1 MTESIEQ
8 AAKAAKQASR
18 ILAALDTETKNGALR
33 ALADAVSARADEV
46 LAANAEDVRAAEADG
61 LSGPKLARLGL
72 SAAKLDDMVSGI
84 RQIAAM
90 PDPVGRVSRAWTTDA
105 GLNVEKV
112 RTPLG
117 VIAMIYEARP
127 GVTVDAF
134 VLCFKAGNACLLKGG
149 REAART
155 NACLAEM
162 VRTVLRE
169 HGVPEAAIAAVT
181 TSDRDELKHMLTL
194 TESIDLVIP
203 RGGEGL
209 IRFVA
214 EHSRVP
220 TVQHFHGVCHCYVD
234 SQADLAKALEIV
246 ATAKTSG
253 AATCTALEC
262 VLVHRDVAEA
272 FVPALVERCRKDGVE
287 LRGDER
293 FRAHATGDGEGVTPA
308 TDADFGAEFLD
319 LILAAKVVDS
329 LGDAMQHIAKHG
341 SDHTETIVTED
352 EETAE
357 RFCREVTSS
366 CVLVN
371 ASTRFNDGFSL
382 GLGAE
387 IGISTSKIHA
397 YGPMGLEELTTER
410 YVVRGAGQTR

>member
-1 MTESIEQ
+1 MTSPIEI
-8 AAKAAKQASR
+8 AAREAK
-18 ILAALDTETKNGALR
+18 LAARTLAAVDTDTKNAVLLGVAQ
-33 ALADAVSARADEV
+33 AVSARSQEI
-46 LAANAEDVRAAEADG
+46 LEANREDMSRARADG
-61 LSGPKLARLGL
+61 LPEPKLKRLEL
-72 SAAKLDDMVSGI
+72 SEAKLADMVEGI

-90 PDPVGRVSRAWTTDA
+90 PDPVGRVSKAWTTGE
-105 GLNVEKV
+105 GLEVAKV

-134 VLCFKAGNACLLKGG
+134 VLCFKAGNACMLKGG
-149 REAART
+149 REAAKS
-155 NACLAEM
+155 NACLEEI
-162 VRTVLRE
+162 VRGVLLE
-169 HGVPEAAIAAVT
+169 HGIPAQAITAVT
-181 TSDRDELKHMLTL
+181 TSDREELKHMLTL
-194 TESIDLVIP
+194 SESIDLVIP

-234 SQADLAKALEIV
+234 SEADLAKALEIV
-246 ATAKTSG
+246 VTAKAS
-253 AATCTALEC
+253 APATCNSLEC
-262 VLVHRDVAEA
+262 VLVHRDVVAEFA
-272 FVPALVERCRKDGVE
+272 PALAARCASDGIE
-287 LRGDER
+287 IRADER
-293 FRAHATGDGEGVTPA
+293 FRDHVPAVQPA
-308 TDADFGAEFLD
+308 TEADFGHEFLD
-319 LILAAKVVDS
+319 LVLAAHVVDS
-329 LGDAMQHIAKHG
+329 LGDAMSHIARFG
-341 SDHTETIVTED
+341 SDHTESIVTED
-352 EETAE
+352 EETAL

-397 YGPMGLEELTTER
+397 YGPMGLEELTAER
-410 YVVRGAGQTR
+410 YVVRGTGQTR